1 MDVMAELRTLRIP
14 SQFFGVVLMTSLLVG
29 CANYPVTYF
38 PAQIGQKWDM
48 VADETGDITHF
59 EIVSAPTFDHT
70 DSVNIH
76 ITKTQARAYWQN
88 NSAGAELWWG
98 MRQLSDRRWVA
109 DYSIANFD
117 PPNLMRFDYLH
128 SDPNSYMVIPPPG
141 TPAGDY
147 YGFSQ
152 DTWCVGDAYCLSSW
166 VKVMWL
172 ARISYS
178 TVDTP
183 VYKGPAL
190 LNDEYECAQPVELT
204 EIDNPL
210 KCAHELW
217 YFAPNIGLVEIA
229 PKWVAVPCDPNC
241 PPGTPLPPIPPPIR
255 RIN

>member
-1 MDVMAELRTLRIP
+1 MALLHALRIP
-14 SQFFGVVLMTSLLVG
+14 ARLFGVVLTASLLIG
-29 CANYPVTYF
+29 CASYPVAYF
-38 PAQIGQKWDM
+38 PSQIGQKWDM

-59 EIVSAPTFDHT
+59 EIVNAPTLDHT

-76 ITKTQARAYWQN
+76 ITKTQARAYWQS
-88 NSAGAELWWG
+88 NSPGAELWWG
-98 MRQLSDRRWVA
+98 MHQLSDRRWVA

-117 PPNLMRFDYLH
+117 PPNLIRSDYLH
-128 SDPNSYMVIPPPG
+128 FDDNSYLLIPAPG

-147 YGFSQ
+147 YGYSQ
-152 DTWCVGDAYCLSSW
+152 DTSCVGDSYCLIPW
-166 VKVMWL
+166 AKVMWL
-172 ARISYS
+172 ARISYT

-183 VYKGPAL
+183 VYKGLAL
-190 LNDEYECAQPVELT
+190 LNDEYECAQPIDLS

-229 PKWVAVPCDPNC
+229 PKWVPVPCDPNC
-241 PPGTPLPPIPPPIR
+241 PPGTQLPPIPPPIR

>member
-1 MDVMAELRTLRIP
+1 MKP
-14 SQFFGVVLMTSLLVG
+14 LLAMLCLLLSG
-29 CANYPVTYF
+29 CGNTPITYF
-38 PAQIGQKWDM
+38 PSKIGQKWDM

-59 EIVSAPTFDHT
+59 EIVPPPTSDHA

-88 NSAGAELWWG
+88 GTPGAELWWG

-128 SDPNSYMVIPPPG
+128 FDSNSYMVVPPPNA
-141 TPAGDY
+141 PAGDY
-147 YGFSQ
+147 YGYSQ
-152 DTWCVGDAYCLSSW
+152 DTWCAGNSYCPTSW

-172 ARISYS
+172 SRISYP

-183 VYKGPAL
+183 AYKGPAL
-190 LNDEYECAQPVELT
+190 LNEEYECAQPIDLS
-204 EIDNPL
+204 EINNQL

-217 YFAPNIGLVEIA
+217 YFAPDIGLVEIA
-229 PKWVAVPCDPNC
+229 PKWEAVPCDPNC
-241 PPGTPLPPIPPPIR
+241 PPGTPPPPIPPAIR